1 MWYLT
6 SFKFYHID
14 TKCFELPSATFF
26 YELCPIQFLT
36 VAQSLLRHE
45 KNPSETINFD
55 FNLTMSN
62 PVFDIYYDQQDIVL
76 DILRDKMMKRR
87 MNTMRKATG
96 VQKKEEFFT
105 KMSIA
110 SKMLKAVLVN
120 LLWWTQNLTFIYQSL
135 VKLKLGSLTAYLNP
149 IQLSLWLSWS

>member
-76 DILRDKMMKRR
+76 DILR
-87 MNTMRKATG
+87 
-96 VQKKEEFFT
+96 
-105 KMSIA
+105 
-110 SKMLKAVLVN
+110 
-120 LLWWTQNLTFIYQSL
+120 
-135 VKLKLGSLTAYLNP
+135 
-149 IQLSLWLSWS
+149 